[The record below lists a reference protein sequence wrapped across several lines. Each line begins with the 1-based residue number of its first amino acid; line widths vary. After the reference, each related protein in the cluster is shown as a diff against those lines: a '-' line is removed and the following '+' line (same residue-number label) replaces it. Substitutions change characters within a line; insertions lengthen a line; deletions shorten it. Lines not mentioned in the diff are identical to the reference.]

1 MPRSPGTRICVVKD
15 INCYT
20 DAEENLMTRQYN
32 YGREDVDRNIQ
43 ITSKCNCLPGCTS
56 INYDAEISQGGYDFH
71 NYIMSRND
79 NYSKEISKYQFAV
92 LRIFFKETQFITSK
106 RSELYGLTDFIA
118 NCGGLLGL
126 FIGVSTLSI
135 VEIFYYL
142 TIRLTKHFKKMSFR
156 KKNKEPVHQ
165 NLAGVFT
172 VKLSQ

>member
-1 MPRSPGTRICVVKD
+1 
-15 INCYT
+15 
-20 DAEENLMTRQYN
+20 MTRQFN
-32 YGREDVDRNIQ
+32 HAKEDVDLNIK

-71 NYIMSRND
+71 NYIISRND
-79 NYSKEISKYQFAV
+79 NYSKTISKYQFAV

-142 TIRLTKHFKKMSFR
+142 TIKLMGHFKKINIR
-156 KKNKEPVHQ
+156 KRNKEPGQQ
-165 NLAGVFT
+165 NIEGVFT
-172 VKLSQ
+172 LKLNQ